1 MFYLLISNA
10 QGHFSSSCCLANKEL
25 ERSQEEPGGDR
36 TRTGDLRLLQRWLIS
51 HSIML
56 KIGVN
61 WSGGWGG
68 NLLLAWHRSSCG
80 EQLHCA
86 SFLLCILFFLPFLL
100 LLLLLLL
107 FLPFPS
113 YYYVFIQEFYF
124 FLHWFSSLSHC
135 GESGPSALWCW
146 DAHWV
151 ELQQLLWHPTW
162 SPTDQDNNRSNLS
175 VLEKM
180 CL

>member
-68 NLLLAWHRSSCG
+68 ESAAGLASVIMWWATALCIIPFVYSFLFAFFIIIIIIITFSPF
-80 EQLHCA
+80 
-86 SFLLCILFFLPFLL
+86 SFLLLRLYPRV
-100 LLLLLLL
+100 LL
-107 FLPFPS
+107 FPSLILLPIS
-113 YYYVFIQEFYF
+113 LWGKWAI
-124 FLHWFSSLSHC
+124 SSVVLRCPLGWTTTAPLAPNMEPH
-135 GESGPSALWCW
+135 
-146 DAHWV
+146 
-151 ELQQLLWHPTW
+151 
-162 SPTDQDNNRSNLS
+162 RSR
-175 VLEKM
+175 
-180 CL
+180 